1 MEFIRM
7 RGPSLAVVV
16 LVMLVIAVLQAGVS
30 YSVWQGPLRE
40 FESDVFRVVV
50 ARLYALRI
58 ALLVVLAALWTLN
71 RKRALFRTIIAANV
85 YFTLGLV
92 LDVTSLMRVLGGL
105 QQGAQ
110 SLLIDAALLSVSNML
125 IFSVWYWIVDPPG
138 VEDDPEE
145 KAAWAFL
152 FPQRGGSLPHYD
164 SWSPRYADYLFIG
177 FTTNFAFSPT
187 DALPLTR
194 TAKMLMLLQSAIS
207 VVIVAGIAAGAINA
221 LVGSR

>member
-1 MEFIRM
+1 MEFIRT
-7 RGPSLAVVV
+7 RGLPLAVVV

-30 YSVWQGPLRE
+30 YSVWQGPLRG

-58 ALLVVLAALWTLN
+58 ALLVVLAALWALN

-92 LDVTSLMRVLGGL
+92 LDVISLIRVLGGL

-125 IFSVWYWIVDPPG
+125 IFSVWYWIIDPPG
-138 VEDDPEE
+138 VEDEPQDE
-145 KAAWAFL
+145 AAWAFL

-221 LVGSR
+221 LVGTR